1 MTRAPKDWRQMK
13 WLYYPIINFLY
24 LENIMDW
31 KINKYN
37 ALVNALIAASSQQEH
52 KVPFVND
59 SVDWIWQS
67 TRSIYELSMIINE

>member
-1 MTRAPKDWRQMK
+1 
-13 WLYYPIINFLY
+13 
-24 LENIMDW
+24 MDW

-37 ALVNALIAASSQQEH
+37 VLVNAIVAAPCQRDDE
-52 KVPFVND
+52 VPFVND